1 MTTTRTRDDATP
13 PPMVGESVE
22 GAARSRPS
30 RALAAFITK
39 APPWT
44 GVGVLILVI
53 VVGMALTNDVFLT
66 YTNLNNVLRG
76 AAAPLLL
83 GVGAT
88 FVITTGM
95 IDLSLGSLLALTT
108 VVLLGFMNLGLP
120 VPLAVLC
127 AIVVAALL
135 GGAVNGV
142 LIAKGKLF
150 FMVVTLGTMAIFRSA
165 AQLPTEGNSV
175 ALAARDG
182 FGFVQWIGD
191 GKVGPISVPVALAIL
206 LLVLSAAAMKYTNFG
221 RSVNAVGGN
230 EAAARLAGIAVDRVR
245 IAVFT
250 INGVFV
256 GIAGIVMAGRL
267 STASP
272 SIGTGMELQVIAAVL
287 LGGSSFMGGSS
298 TLMGTFI
305 GILFTS
311 VLQNALNL
319 MEVQVFW
326 QGVVTGVVL
335 IAAVGI
341 DRLRTK
347 RST

>member
-1 MTTTRTRDDATP
+1 MGPTGSAGSSDRTSGLT
-13 PPMVGESVE
+13 S
-22 GAARSRPS
+22 
-30 RALAAFITK
+30 LITK
-39 APPWT
+39 APAWT
-44 GVGVLILVI
+44 GVGVLILLIVI
-53 VVGMALTNDVFLT
+53 GMTLTNDVFLT

-108 VVLLGFMNLGLP
+108 VVLLGFMNLGVP
-120 VPLAVLC
+120 VPLAVLG
-127 AIVVAALL
+127 AVLVAALL

-150 FMVVTLGTMAIFRSA
+150 FMVVTLGSMSIFRSV

-175 ALAARDG
+175 TLAGRDG
-182 FGFVQWIGD
+182 FAFVQWIGD
-191 GKVGPISVPVALAIL
+191 GKVGPISVPVVLAIL
-206 LLVLSAAAMKYTNFG
+206 LLVLSAGVMRYTNFG

-230 EAAARLAGIAVDRVR
+230 EAAARLAGIPVERVR
-245 IAVFT
+245 IAVFA
-250 INGVFV
+250 INGAFV
-256 GIAGIVMAGRL
+256 GIAGVIMAGRL

-287 LGGSSFMGGSS
+287 LGGSSFMGGAS

-341 DRLRTK
+341 DRMRAK